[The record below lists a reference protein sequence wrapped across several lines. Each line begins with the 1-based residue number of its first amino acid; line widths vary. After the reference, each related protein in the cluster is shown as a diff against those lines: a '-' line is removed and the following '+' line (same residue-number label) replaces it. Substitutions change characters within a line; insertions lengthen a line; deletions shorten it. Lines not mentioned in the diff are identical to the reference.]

1 MDVKKIKELLDSP
14 EYDFLRTNE
23 HLAGKI
29 GMLCLGGSLA
39 YGTNLEGSGDVD
51 LRGFAFESPKEL
63 IGMTKSFQQVVE
75 TETDTTIY
83 AFNKLIGL
91 LIENNPNTIELLG
104 CKPEH
109 YFYMSEVAN
118 ELIKNRKMFL
128 SHRCIRSFGGY
139 AGQQLARLE
148 NAIARD
154 SLTQRRKE
162 EHILISMNNAMA
174 SFEERFSDF
183 ENGSM
188 HLFTADSKKE
198 GMDSEIH
205 INIDLRNYPVRD
217 LTGIMNEF
225 TNIAKQYNKLN
236 HRNHKK
242 DEAHLNKHA
251 MHLLRLYYMV
261 IDILENGDIVT
272 YREKERPFLLEVR
285 QGKFMKEDG
294 TYDNSFYDFRNE
306 LEKRFKYAA
315 ENTSLPEKAD
325 MGKIE
330 DFVYSVNEK
339 VIRGEIK

>member
-75 TETDTTIY
+75 TKTDTTIY

-109 YFYMSEVAN
+109 YFYLSDVGE

-188 HLFTADSKKE
+188 HLFTAESKKE

-242 DEAHLNKHA
+242 DEVHLNKHA

-294 TYDNSFYDFRNE
+294 TYDSSFYDFRNE
-306 LEKRFKYAA
+306 LEKRFLYAA

-325 MGKIE
+325 MNRIE

-339 VIRGEIK
+339 VIRGEV

>member
-63 IGMTKSFQQVVE
+63 IGMTRSFQQVVE

-109 YFYMSEVAN
+109 YFYLSDVGE

-188 HLFTADSKKE
+188 HLFTAESKKE

-242 DEAHLNKHA
+242 DETHLNKHA

-294 TYDNSFYDFRNE
+294 TYDSSFYDFRNE
-306 LEKRFKYAA
+306 LEKRFLYAA

-325 MGKIE
+325 MNRIE

-339 VIRGEIK
+339 VIRGEV

>member
-104 CKPEH
+104 CKLEH
-109 YFYMSEVAN
+109 YFYLSDVGE

-188 HLFTADSKKE
+188 HLFTAESKKE

-242 DEAHLNKHA
+242 DEVHLNKHA

-294 TYDNSFYDFRNE
+294 TYDSSFYDFRNE
-306 LEKRFKYAA
+306 LEKRFMYAA

-325 MGKIE
+325 MNRIE

-339 VIRGEIK
+339 VIRGEV

>member
-109 YFYMSEVAN
+109 YFYLSDVGE

-139 AGQQLARLE
+139 AGQQLSRLE

-188 HLFTADSKKE
+188 HLFTAESKKE

-242 DEAHLNKHA
+242 DEVHLNKHA

-294 TYDNSFYDFRNE
+294 TYDSSFYDFRNE

-325 MGKIE
+325 MNRIE

-339 VIRGEIK
+339 VIRGEV

>member
-109 YFYMSEVAN
+109 YFYLSDVGE

-188 HLFTADSKKE
+188 HLFTAESKKE

-242 DEAHLNKHA
+242 DETHLNKHA

-294 TYDNSFYDFRNE
+294 TYDSSFYDFRNE
-306 LEKRFKYAA
+306 LEKRFLYAA

-325 MGKIE
+325 MNRIE

-339 VIRGEIK
+339 VIRGEV

>member
-75 TETDTTIY
+75 TKTDTTIY

-109 YFYMSEVAN
+109 YFYLSDVGE

-188 HLFTADSKKE
+188 HLFTAESKKE

-242 DEAHLNKHA
+242 DETHLNKHA

-285 QGKFMKEDG
+285 KGKFMKEDG
-294 TYDNSFYDFRNE
+294 TYDSSFYDFRNE
-306 LEKRFKYAA
+306 LEKRFNYAA
-315 ENTSLPEKAD
+315 KNTSLPEKAD
-325 MGKIE
+325 MNKIE

-339 VIRGEIK
+339 VIRGEV

>member
-23 HLAGKI
+23 HLACKI

-75 TETDTTIY
+75 TKTDTTIY

-109 YFYMSEVAN
+109 YFYLSDVGE

-188 HLFTADSKKE
+188 HLFTAESKKE

-242 DEAHLNKHA
+242 DETHLNKHA

-285 QGKFMKEDG
+285 KGKFMKEDG
-294 TYDNSFYDFRNE
+294 TYDSSFYDFRNE
-306 LEKRFKYAA
+306 LEKRFNYAA
-315 ENTSLPEKAD
+315 KNTSLPEKAD
-325 MGKIE
+325 MNKIE

-339 VIRGEIK
+339 VIRGEV

>member
-1 MDVKKIKELLDSP
+1 
-14 EYDFLRTNE
+14 
-23 HLAGKI
+23 
-29 GMLCLGGSLA
+29 
-39 YGTNLEGSGDVD
+39 
-51 LRGFAFESPKEL
+51 
-63 IGMTKSFQQVVE
+63 
-75 TETDTTIY
+75 
-83 AFNKLIGL
+83 
-91 LIENNPNTIELLG
+91 
-104 CKPEH
+104 
-109 YFYMSEVAN
+109 
-118 ELIKNRKMFL
+118 MFL

>member
-1 MDVKKIKELLDSP
+1 MSDVAE
-14 EYDFLRTNE
+14 
-23 HLAGKI
+23 
-29 GMLCLGGSLA
+29 
-39 YGTNLEGSGDVD
+39 
-51 LRGFAFESPKEL
+51 
-63 IGMTKSFQQVVE
+63 
-75 TETDTTIY
+75 
-83 AFNKLIGL
+83 
-91 LIENNPNTIELLG
+91 
-104 CKPEH
+104 
-109 YFYMSEVAN
+109 

-294 TYDNSFYDFRNE
+294 TYDSSFYDFRNE

-325 MGKIE
+325 MDKIE

-339 VIRGEIK
+339 VIRGEV

>member
-1 MDVKKIKELLDSP
+1 MDVKKIKELLDSS

-109 YFYMSEVAN
+109 YFYMSDVAE

-294 TYDNSFYDFRNE
+294 TYDSSFYDFRNE

-339 VIRGEIK
+339 VIRGEV

>member
-1 MDVKKIKELLDSP
+1 MTIDKKIFNNP
-14 EYDFLRTNE
+14 EYDFLRENE
-23 HLAGKI
+23 HLGKNI

-39 YGTNLEGSGDVD
+39 YGTNLEGSGDID

-91 LIENNPNTIELLG
+91 LLENNPNTIELLG

-109 YFYMSEVAN
+109 YFYLSEVAK
-118 ELIKNRKMFL
+118 EMIENRKMFL

-154 SLTQRRKE
+154 SLTQKRKE

-217 LTGIMNEF
+217 LTGIMKEF

-261 IDILENGDIVT
+261 IDILEKGDIIT
-272 YREKERPFLLEVR
+272 YRENERPFLLEVR

-294 TYDNSFYDFRNE
+294 TYDSSFYDFRQE
-306 LEKRFKYAA
+306 LEDRFNYAA
-315 ENTSLPEKAD
+315 KHTNLPEKAD
-325 MGKIE
+325 MQKIE

-339 VIRGEIK
+339 IIRGEVK